1 MQIHEI
7 TKINEGFM
15 DAIKGIGSVAAQ
27 GINQTL
33 GTNIGGAEAGAAAA
47 PGQRQQTALQINT
60 QLAQQQAQQLARN
73 YAKIAGQPGIDPATL
88 RNELNRI
95 VFKQLLPRITSINDL
110 ADNIDPSLKQVADQL
125 ARRINSAMTTLSNP
139 RTATNTALSQKVWT
153 GLTTAALQYRS
164 LSRFRP
170 GSKPAPAAPTA
181 PAAPAGQADDD
192 ITINADGEQFYR
204 GRPYDPSDPN
214 ARQAMSQFLLK
225 QQNLVANR
233 P

>member
-1 MQIHEI
+1 
-7 TKINEGFM
+7 M

-47 PGQRQQTALQINT
+47 PGQKQQTALQINT

-95 VFKQLLPRITSINDL
+95 VFKQLFSNIASINDL
-110 ADNIDPSLKQVADQL
+110 AGKVDPSLKQVADQL

-153 GLTTAALQYRS
+153 GLTTAAMQYRN
-164 LSRFRP
+164 LLRFRP
-170 GSKPAPAAPTA
+170 GSKPAPAA